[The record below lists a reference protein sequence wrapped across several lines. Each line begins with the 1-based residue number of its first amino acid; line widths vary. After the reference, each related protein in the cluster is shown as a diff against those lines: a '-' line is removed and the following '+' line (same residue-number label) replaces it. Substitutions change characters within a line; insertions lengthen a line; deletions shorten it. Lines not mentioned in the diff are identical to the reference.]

1 MLPLLLSVLTL
12 LSPSEAQ
19 EKSNLEKLIEHVP
32 GVPGEDYPIFSFAP
46 DTSFLCEIQPVEV
59 SEAIESITT
68 YTFIFLR
75 VTMLIQR
82 GTVNCTMSAQTQ
94 ETASL

>member
-1 MLPLLLSVLTL
+1 MCQFLPGAMFAIVLPVLSLLGL
-12 LSPSEAQ
+12 SEAQ

-59 SEAIESITT
+59 S
-68 YTFIFLR
+68 
-75 VTMLIQR
+75 
-82 GTVNCTMSAQTQ
+82 
-94 ETASL
+94 